1 VILLLYEVKS
11 ALEELI
17 NSLDTLVRSLTLFN
31 KNSHLDP
38 GETYVLV
45 LEKIIGIL
53 KEERTLK

>member
-1 VILLLYEVKS
+1 LYEVKS